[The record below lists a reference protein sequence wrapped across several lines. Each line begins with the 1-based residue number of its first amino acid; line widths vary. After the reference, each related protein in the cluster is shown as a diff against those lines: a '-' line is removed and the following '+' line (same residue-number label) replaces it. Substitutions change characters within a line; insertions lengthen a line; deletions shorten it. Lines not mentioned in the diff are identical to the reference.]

1 MKIGLIVYSETG
13 NTLSVAQKLEQALKT
28 SGHAVTLAKIEADRD
43 QKTGAIAFKAT
54 PAVDAYD
61 VVIFA
66 SPVQAFSLAKGMGMY
81 LAQLSSLSG
90 KKVACFV
97 TQHLKKDWMGGNHAI
112 KQITAACKAKGA
124 DISQSGIVH
133 WSSETRDAQID
144 EVIRKMCGI

>member
-28 SGHAVTLAKIEADRD
+28 AGHAVTLAKIEADRD
-43 QKTGAIAFKAT
+43 QKTGAIAFKST

-66 SPVQAFSLAKGMGMY
+66 SPVQAFSLAKGMGLY
-81 LAQLSSLSG
+81 LEQLSSLTG
-90 KKVACFV
+90 KKAACFV

-112 KQITAACKAKGA
+112 KQITATCKAKGA
-124 DISQSGIVH
+124 QLSQSGIVH
-133 WSSETRDAQID
+133 WSSETRETQID
-144 EVIRKMCGI
+144 DVIRKMSAV